1 MQANEFESIV
11 TVNVTILLVL
21 TTLFISVSNSLPK
34 TAYIK
39 MIDTFL
45 IFSLFMPFIEVLIH
59 TALDKLR
66 QVYLTINTSLFWL
79 LMVLPLLNHST

>member
-59 TALDKLR
+59 TALDMLR
-66 QVYLTINTSLFWL
+66 QVLYTQPISIS
-79 LMVLPLLNHST
+79 MS

>member
-39 MIDTFL
+39 MVDTFL
-45 IFSLFMPFIEVLIH
+45 IFSLFMPFSEVLIH
-59 TALDKLR
+59 TALDMLR
-66 QVYLTINTSLFWL
+66 
-79 LMVLPLLNHST
+79 